1 MVMGRFKR
9 FISELFGGLALI
21 LLVHAQDQSDFISID
36 CGLPE
41 NSSYTERRTGVDYI
55 SDAGFIDSGIN
66 GQISTEF
73 KGDLQQQVWSLRS
86 FPEGIRNCYSIRIT
100 QGTKYLIRATFFYG
114 NYDGESKLPE
124 FDVHLGANMWNTIKI
139 TNVSDGF
146 VKELIHVPPLN
157 YIQLCLVNTQR
168 GTPFISAIELRPLPN
183 STYVTTD
190 GSLERF
196 WRVDVGSESNLQY
209 RYKDDVCD
217 RIWWP
222 YNYEEW
228 TGLSTSL
235 PIEEWTGLSTTLT
248 IESPSSNPYRPPS
261 VVMSTATTPI
271 NDSASLNFHWYAED
285 ATSKYYIYMHFAEVV
300 KLKANK
306 SRSFNVMLNG
316 KHMNG
321 PIMPDYLSAFTLYSE
336 GALTP
341 TGEKYVFSL
350 IKTENSTLPPI
361 INAIEVYSVKNLLQS
376 ETDQEDVGAITKI
389 KSTYGVKRNWQGDP
403 CAPQAYLWEGLN
415 CSYDGYNAP
424 RVISLNLSSS
434 ELTGAI
440 SADISTLVMLQYLD
454 LSNNSLT
461 GSVPDFL
468 SQLQYLEV
476 LNLERNQFNGSIPA
490 ELIKRSK
497 SGSLL
502 LSVGEN
508 SNLCASDSCERKKLK
523 NNIVVLILASVVGLL
538 ILSLT
543 IAAIFCGLTRRK
555 KQDKTRVALV
565 DTEPNVQNRPLESM
579 QRQVT
584 YSDLQRITNNFER
597 ILGKGGFGTV
607 YYGCMDGIRVAVKV
621 FSPSS
626 VQGYQQ
632 FQAEVKLLVR
642 VHHKNLTTLVGYCYE
657 GTNMGL
663 VYEYMANRDLEAQL
677 SGHNTNI
684 LNWQARLQ
692 IAIDAAEG
700 LEYLHHGC
708 KPSIIHRDVKT
719 TNILLNE
726 KFNAKLGDF
735 GLSKIFQ
742 TDSGTHVSTN
752 VVGTPG
758 YLDPEYYKSNW
769 LNEKSDV
776 YSFGVVL
783 LKIITNR
790 PVIGRSQDR
799 THISQWVSFMLA
811 KGDIQNIVDPRLG
824 GDFDVNS
831 VWKAVEVAVVCVSPT
846 SSRRPTMSQ
855 VVAELKE
862 SLTTE
867 LSQKMEGYGVE
878 LKDSFDMIN
887 MDLDT
892 ELNPLAR

>member
-1 MVMGRFKR
+1 MVMGRFKQ
-9 FISELFGGLALI
+9 FIAELLGALALI

-41 NSSYTERRTGVDYI
+41 NSSYTEWQTGVDYI

-66 GQISTEF
+66 RQISTEF
-73 KGDLQQQVWSLRS
+73 KGDLQQVWSLRS
-86 FPEGIRNCYSIRIT
+86 FPEGIRNCYSIKIT
-100 QGTKYLIRATFFYG
+100 QGSKYLIRATFFYG
-114 NYDGESKLPE
+114 NYDGESKLPV
-124 FDVHLGANMWNTIKI
+124 FDVHLGANIWDTIKM
-139 TNVSDGF
+139 TNVSVGF

-190 GSLERF
+190 GSLEPF

-209 RYKDDVCD
+209 RYKYDVYD

-235 PIEEWTGLSTTLT
+235 T
-248 IESPSSNPYRPPS
+248 IESGSSNAYRPPS
-261 VVMSTATTPI
+261 VVMSTAATPI
-271 NDSASLNFHWYAED
+271 NDSASLNFNWEPED

-300 KLKANK
+300 KLKANQ
-306 SRSFNVMLNG
+306 SRSFNVILNG
-316 KHMNG
+316 EHWYG
-321 PIMPDYLSAFTLYSE
+321 PYVPDYLWTSTLYSKY
-336 GALTP
+336 ALTS
-341 TGEKYVFSL
+341 TGGQYAFSL
-350 IKTENSTLPPI
+350 VKTENSTLPPI
-361 INAIEVYSVKNLLQS
+361 INAIEIYSVKNLLQS

-403 CAPQAYLWEGLN
+403 CAPQAYSWEGLN

-440 SADISTLVMLQYLD
+440 SADISTLVMLKYLD

-461 GSVPDFL
+461 GLVPEFL

-476 LNLERNQFNGSIPA
+476 LNLERNQLNGSIPA
-490 ELIKRSK
+490 ELIKRSN

-508 SNLCASDSCERKKLK
+508 SNLCASDPCERKKK
-523 NNIVVLILASVVGLL
+523 KNIVVLILASVVGLL
-538 ILSLT
+538 TLSLT
-543 IAAIFCGLTRRK
+543 IAAILCGLTRRK
-555 KQDKTRVALV
+555 QQDKTTAVALV
-565 DTEPNVQNRPLESM
+565 DSEPNVQNRPLESI

-597 ILGKGGFGTV
+597 IIGKGGFGTV
-607 YYGCMDGIRVAVKV
+607 YYGCMDGIHVAVKA
-621 FSPSS
+621 FSPSSS

-657 GTNMGL
+657 GANVGL

-677 SGHNTNI
+677 SGHNSNI
-684 LNWQARLQ
+684 LSWQARLR
-692 IAIDAAEG
+692 IAIDTAEG

-708 KPSIIHRDVKT
+708 KPPIIHRDVKT

-742 TDSGTHVSTN
+742 TDSGTRVNKCCWH
-752 VVGTPG
+752 P
-758 YLDPEYYKSNW
+758 W
-769 LNEKSDV
+769 
-776 YSFGVVL
+776 
-783 LKIITNR
+783 I
-790 PVIGRSQDR
+790 
-799 THISQWVSFMLA
+799 
-811 KGDIQNIVDPRLG
+811 LG
-824 GDFDVNS
+824 
-831 VWKAVEVAVVCVSPT
+831 P
-846 SSRRPTMSQ
+846 
-855 VVAELKE
+855 
-862 SLTTE
+862 
-867 LSQKMEGYGVE
+867 
-878 LKDSFDMIN
+878 
-887 MDLDT
+887 
-892 ELNPLAR
+892 